1 MSKNK
6 NNKKKINIFF
16 DFANTICFL
25 KKRRELILS
34 KFLKKFKIQRNNDE
48 LVNTFK
54 KADEKF
60 FYSELNK
67 IVKKKK
73 FYVKYNRFIQKRL
86 KLNFIKNFSLDYYY
100 YVKNIKNNWIIDKET
115 IKILRFKQKKYNFY
129 LASNFSLY
137 AFKILNKY
145 KIRNIFKEIYIS
157 KDIGLEKPNKN
168 FYKYIINHSQVIPR
182 DSYFIG
188 DNYILDH
195 KIPRLFKF
203 KTALLTSCNEKR
215 ILNFKNLKSFF
226 KYIEKK

>member
-73 FYVKYNRFIQKRL
+73 
-86 KLNFIKNFSLDYYY
+86 
-100 YVKNIKNNWIIDKET
+100 
-115 IKILRFKQKKYNFY
+115 ILCK
-129 LASNFSLY
+129 
-137 AFKILNKY
+137 
-145 KIRNIFKEIYIS
+145 
-157 KDIGLEKPNKN
+157 
-168 FYKYIINHSQVIPR
+168 V
-182 DSYFIG
+182 
-188 DNYILDH
+188 
-195 KIPRLFKF
+195 
-203 KTALLTSCNEKR
+203 
-215 ILNFKNLKSFF
+215 
-226 KYIEKK
+226 